1 MTDNQKTIFLRKVLS
16 SEEILH
22 LKMKYIALTFLNA
35 RHLFNIEVPSS
46 PTVLGFFITLSVF
59 YIVRSLEETQQLE
72 VERALV
78 LANQGSVMWQLE
90 KGNMLAK
97 GQIESEDLSQCIT
110 AVCGVILPRL
120 TPRPEEQVLVYILF
134 TAL

>member
-1 MTDNQKTIFLRKVLS
+1 MLDICSTLKCPV
-16 SEEILH
+16 H
-22 LKMKYIALTFLNA
+22 LQC
-35 RHLFNIEVPSS
+35 
-46 PTVLGFFITLSVF
+46 LGFFITLSVF